1 MILNPNLTC
10 AGQNTKLRGVLHLKN
25 VFIKLHKRRRM
36 AAAGA
41 EAGANLLRRNFDE
54 IFQPLT
60 FAILMSTTTT
70 QTRPSYGQFKFLLTS
85 SFAVSLKH
93 RLVS

>member
-1 MILNPNLTC
+1 MILNPNLPC

-41 EAGANLLRRNFDE
+41 AGANLLRRNFDE

-70 QTRPSYGQFKFLLTS
+70 QTRPSYGQSKFLLTS

>member
-1 MILNPNLTC
+1 
-10 AGQNTKLRGVLHLKN
+10 
-25 VFIKLHKRRRM
+25 M

-41 EAGANLLRRNFDE
+41 EAAGANLLRRNFDE

-70 QTRPSYGQFKFLLTS
+70 QTRPIYGQFKFLLTS
-85 SFAVSLKH
+85 SFAVSLKPDWSA
-93 RLVS
+93 RMILLEFCGG